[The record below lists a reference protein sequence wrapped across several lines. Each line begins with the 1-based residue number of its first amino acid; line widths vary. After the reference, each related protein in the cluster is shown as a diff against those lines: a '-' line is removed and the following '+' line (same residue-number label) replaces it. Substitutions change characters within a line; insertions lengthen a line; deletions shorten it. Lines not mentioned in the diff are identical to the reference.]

1 MDDLRALLQDLA
13 DDVRDAVPP
22 LDLVQRGRRRGR
34 RLVLASTTAVVLA
47 VTGVAVLIPDS
58 RTHRSHPQVTSP
70 VPPEATAAEL
80 RTGTWKTDSGSP
92 AGNGDG
98 AQLTWTGKEVLVIG
112 GGPPEAFSTRNA
124 AYDPATR
131 AWRELAPA
139 PSAIGRAD
147 GVEVWL
153 GDRLLVLPGHGPAAY
168 TAQYDLRP
176 LLYDPVKDTWT
187 PTAGGL
193 ALIATSATRVG
204 TKVLAA
210 GIAGGQV
217 RAALYDP
224 AADTW
229 TEKDPATPHPS
240 DTVIVLHVA
249 SGTLLW
255 SGWTERH
262 TDPNGLGSL
271 TAGVDVLRLTDHWE
285 DLSGEQR
292 ELTPAQDPQ
301 VEGDQVLVGREE
313 RICRLCKG
321 PFVPGPAGLLLD
333 GQTIETHREAAG
345 PLDAGRPYRTWTGG
359 AEIDLNL
366 AGVGRFG
373 DSDPVEPNQAAVLD
387 PASQTWFRLP
397 DAPLDLAST
406 RPVWAGDRLF
416 TLSRSGRAMVFGAQP

>member
-1 MDDLRALLQDLA
+1 VDDLRALLQDLA
-13 DDVRDAVPP
+13 DDVRDVVPP
-22 LDLVQRGRRRGR
+22 VDLVQRGRRRGR

-58 RTHRSHPQVTSP
+58 RSSHGHPQVTSP

-98 AQLTWTGKEVLVIG
+98 AQMTWTGKEVLVIG

-187 PTAGGL
+187 PTAGGPGFTP
-193 ALIATSATRVG
+193 TSATRVG
-204 TKVLAA
+204 AKVLVA

-229 TEKDPATPHPS
+229 TEKDPVTPHPS

-249 SGTLLW
+249 AGTLLW
-255 SGWTERH
+255 SGWMERH

-285 DLSGEQR
+285 DLTDR
-292 ELTPAQDPQ
+292 RRDLTPAQDPQ
-301 VEGDQVLVGREE
+301 VEGEQVLIGSETP
-313 RICRLCKG
+313 ICRLCKG
-321 PFVPGPAGLLLD
+321 VLALGPAGLLLD
-333 GQTIETHREAAG
+333 GQTLETHREAAG
-345 PLDAGRPYRTWTGG
+345 PLDVGRPYRTWTGG

-366 AGVGRFG
+366 AQIGG
-373 DSDPVEPNQAAVLD
+373 SDPVEPNQAAVLD
-387 PASQTWFRLP
+387 LASQTWFRLP
-397 DAPLDLAST
+397 DAPLDLASST
-406 RPVWAGDRLF
+406 RPVWASDRLV